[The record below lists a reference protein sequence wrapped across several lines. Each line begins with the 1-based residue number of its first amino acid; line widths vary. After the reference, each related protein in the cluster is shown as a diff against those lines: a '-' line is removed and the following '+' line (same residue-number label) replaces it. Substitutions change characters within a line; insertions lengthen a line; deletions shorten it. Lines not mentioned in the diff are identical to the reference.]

1 MSLLHAATPY
11 RRDHASQLHVPVV
24 LPLVQIRIGQ
34 EGLLDVTVD
43 HEPYDAGGPLTREDL
58 HHLLGRIAWDL
69 ASPVKVE
76 IHELDESIF
85 TDFITP
91 EPQSLTQS
99 QKTMPASDSVLVLP
113 GEVTGRGFLPDEQ
126 VAVAVVV
133 AHQVA
138 NADGTARLR
147 LPAALLAGRPGVVIL
162 VGQSSGIIAISGG
175 AA

>member
-1 MSLLHAATPY
+1 M
-11 RRDHASQLHVPVV
+11 
-24 LPLVQIRIGQ
+24 
-34 EGLLDVTVD
+34 
-43 HEPYDAGGPLTREDL
+43 
-58 HHLLGRIAWDL
+58 LGRIACDL

-76 IHELDESIF
+76 IRELDESIF

-91 EPQSLTQS
+91 EPQFLTQP
-99 QKTMPASDSVLVLP
+99 QKTMPASDSVLP

-138 NADGTARLR
+138 KADGTARLR
-147 LPAALLAGRPGVVIL
+147 LPTALLAGRPGVVIL
-162 VGQSSGIIAISGG
+162 VGQSSGTIAISGG

>member
-11 RRDHASQLHVPVV
+11 RRDQASQLHVPVV
-24 LPLVQIRIGQ
+24 LPLVQVRIGQ
-34 EGLLDVTVD
+34 EGILDVTVD
-43 HEPYDAGGPLTREDL
+43 HEPYDGGGPLTREDL
-58 HHLLGRIAWDL
+58 HHLLGRIACDL

-91 EPQSLTQS
+91 EPQSLTNS
-99 QKTMPASDSVLVLP
+99 QNTIPACDSVLP
-113 GEVTGRGFLPDEQ
+113 GEVTGCGFLPDEQ

-138 NADGTARLR
+138 KADGTARLR

-162 VGQSSGIIAISGG
+162 VGQSSGTIAVSGG